1 MDRKV
6 CIVTG
11 ASRGMGRGTALV
23 LARDKGCR
31 VYATARNAEALKQL
45 AEEASAG
52 SLGGEIIPFPLDHG
66 KDADV
71 EQFVRYIG
79 HKEKAIDLLVNSAY
93 GGLVEMAPHFSKS
106 FWEKPISVFDAAV
119 NIGLRGTFVMSR
131 SVAPLMVK
139 RKQGLI
145 IQISS
150 PAINYAFD
158 VGYGVAH
165 AGIDRLS
172 ADMASELQPFGVK
185 ALTLFPGPAVTE
197 TTSFPQGESSTF
209 CGRGVAALLFD
220 ADNKTMERYNGKALL
235 VYELAEQF
243 GFTDANGRLPEGPMS
258 GKEFTQ
264 QVREQMSK
272 PVLQYDLNADL
283 IDAGQWNNDQ
293 MASFFKGDD
302 LKNH

>member
-1 MDRKV
+1 MEKKV

-45 AEEASAG
+45 AKEATEG
-52 SLGGEIIPFPLDHG
+52 NLGGEIIPFQLDQN
-66 KDADV
+66 KDSDV
-71 EQFVRYIG
+71 EHFVQ
-79 HKEKAIDLLVNSAY
+79 HIDHEEHIVDRLVNSAY
-93 GGLVEMAPHFSKS
+93 GGLVAMTPHFGKS

-119 NIGLRGTFVMSR
+119 NVGLRGAYVMSR

-139 RKQGLI
+139 QNQGLI

-165 AGIDRLS
+165 AGLDRLS
-172 ADMASELQPFGVK
+172 ADMAAELQAFGVK
-185 ALTLFPGPAVTE
+185 VLTLFPGPAATE
-197 TTSFPQGESSTF
+197 TTSFPEGETSTF
-209 CGRGVAALLFD
+209 CGRGVGSLLFD
-220 ADNKTMERYNGKALL
+220 ADVETIERYNGKALL

-243 GFTDANGRLPEGPMS
+243 GFTDANGQLPQGPMS

-264 QVREQMSK
+264 QVRQQMSQ
-272 PVLQYDLNADL
+272 PVLQYDLNAKL
-283 IDAGQWNNDQ
+283 VDASEWNNEQ
-293 MASFFKGDD
+293 MSSFFKGTNLID
-302 LKNH
+302 

>member
-1 MDRKV
+1 MNRKV

-23 LARDKGCR
+23 LARDKGCK
-31 VYATARNAEALKQL
+31 VYATARNAESLKQL
-45 AEEASAG
+45 AEEASGG
-52 SLGGEIIPFPLDHG
+52 SSGGEIIPFPLDHG
-66 KDADV
+66 KDDDI
-71 EQFVRYIG
+71 EQFVQHIG
-79 HKEKAIDLLVNSAY
+79 QEENVVDLLVNSAY
-93 GGLVEMAPHFSKS
+93 GGLVAMTPHFGKS

-119 NIGLRGTFVMSR
+119 NIGLRGAFVMNR

-172 ADMASELQPFGVK
+172 VDMASELQPFGVK
-185 ALTLFPGPAVTE
+185 ALTLFPGPAITE
-197 TTSFPQGESSTF
+197 TTSFPEGETSTF

-220 ADNKTMERYNGKALL
+220 ADSETMERYNGKAVL

-264 QVREQMSK
+264 QVRRQMSQ